1 MNDILYTGS
10 CKRLVLQI
18 CTENKVWNVDYID
31 GVVLVQA
38 IKSLLYVKR
47 LNDDAQYE
55 QVYIPINKLA
65 FFKIIDEP
73 EEEENEDG
81 NT

>member
-47 LNDDAQYE
+47 LNDDAKYE

-73 EEEENEDG
+73 EEEEEDG